1 MTGTSKMYASTFT
14 KCLDQL
20 FQTQIM
26 PLGGDS
32 MEFMQNL
39 NRGGYFNTSHFF
51 INNYKDIR
59 CNLFT
64 FLASVKH

>member
-39 NRGGYFNTSHFF
+39 NKGGFF
-51 INNYKDIR
+51 EILQQIQFLRKYIPNYE
-59 CNLFT
+59 
-64 FLASVKH
+64 S

>member
-39 NRGGYFNTSHFF
+39 NKGGFF
-51 INNYKDIR
+51 EILQQIQSFKKYIGI
-59 CNLFT
+59 LII
-64 FLASVKH
+64 

>member
-39 NRGGYFNTSHFF
+39 NKGGFLKYCSKFN
-51 INNYKDIR
+51 
-59 CNLFT
+59 
-64 FLASVKH
+64 FLDNI